1 MASDHSP
8 SAFRNTRSFGAHHGD
23 IEPTAEALSSR
34 AAALPYPLD
43 VKRVV
48 ILYGLSGGLLIA
60 ALKAAEYRFIV
71 VEHSIEIYG
80 GVIALF
86 FATLGIWLGQT
97 FTRRRQGYGET
108 SLMNV
113 QEPVVANGARAVE
126 LGITRRELEILEQI
140 ATGKSTREIA
150 AALFVSENTV
160 KTHASRVFDKL
171 NVKRRTQAVH
181 VAKQLGLIP

>member
-1 MASDHSP
+1 M
-8 SAFRNTRSFGAHHGD
+8 
-23 IEPTAEALSSR
+23 L
-34 AAALPYPLD
+34 
-43 VKRVV
+43 V
-48 ILYGLSGGLLIA
+48 YGLCGGLPIA
-60 ALKAAEYRFIV
+60 ALKAAEYRFVV

-80 GVIALF
+80 GVIALL
-86 FATLGIWLGQT
+86 FAVLGIWLGQR
-97 FTRRRQGYGET
+97 FTTRPRRGYGET
-108 SLMNV
+108 PVLA
-113 QEPVVANGARAVE
+113 QEPVLPNGARALE

-181 VAKQLGLIP
+181 VAKQLGLIQ